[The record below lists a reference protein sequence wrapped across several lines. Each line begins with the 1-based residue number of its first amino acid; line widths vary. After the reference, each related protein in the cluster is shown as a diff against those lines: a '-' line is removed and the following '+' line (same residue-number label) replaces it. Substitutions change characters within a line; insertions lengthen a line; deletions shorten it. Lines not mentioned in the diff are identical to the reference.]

1 MALGACGNDED
12 DDASAGGPDRVE
24 VVASFYPMAEIATRV
39 GGERVRVSNLT
50 PAGVEPHD
58 LELTSRQVDELEDAD
73 LVVYLGQGFQPAVAE
88 IASRRGSAAL
98 DVLDAVSLDAG
109 AFEALEAE
117 EGHDGDA
124 PEEPEEDHESES
136 GLDPHFW
143 LDPTLMAA
151 AVDAV
156 TDGLVTA
163 DPDGED
169 TYRANATTYKDELEA
184 LDTEFD
190 TGLETCERREIV
202 TSHAAFFYLARRYD
216 LTQLPIAGV
225 SPEAEPDADRLAE
238 LSDEI
243 EAGGIT
249 TVFFEELVSPDVAE
263 ALAREAGVDTA
274 VLSPIEGLSEEQSD
288 AGKDYAAV
296 MRDNLAALRDA
307 LGCQ

>member
-1 MALGACGNDED
+1 MVLGACGDDD
-12 DDASAGGPDRVE
+12 DDASATSAGRLE

-39 GGERVRVSNLT
+39 GGSRVRVSNLT

-88 IASRRGSAAL
+88 LASRRGSGAV
-98 DVLDAVSLDAG
+98 DVLDAVSLDEG
-109 AFEALEAE
+109 AFEDLEAE
-117 EGHDGDA
+117 EGHAGDESD
-124 PEEPEEDHESES
+124 PPEEDHEGES

-156 TDGLVTA
+156 TDGLVAA

-169 TYRANATTYKDELEA
+169 TYRANSRTYRDELQA
-184 LDTEFD
+184 LDAEFD
-190 TGLETCERREIV
+190 AGLRSCARREIV

-216 LTQLPIAGV
+216 LTQMPIAGV

-249 TVFFEELVSPDVAE
+249 TVFFEELTSPEVAE

-274 VLSPIEGLSEEQSD
+274 VLSPIEGLSDEQSD

-296 MRDNLAALRDA
+296 MRDNLSALREA
-307 LGCQ
+307 LVCR